1 MKKLTILTALL
12 VILLAGQQATAQ
24 VSVSVNIGVQPVWGP
39 VGYDY
44 VNYYYLPDIDAYYD
58 VPAHVF
64 VYNEGG
70 VWVRRP
76 GLPPAF
82 ASYDL
87 YHGYKVVIN
96 DPNPWLRNQVYHD
109 KYIVYKGHHDQP
121 FIRDSRDQRY
131 YVIHDHPMHAQYR
144 ETNHPVNHIS
154 NTQVNHVENHGGS
167 GHPQNHGGGHGG
179 GGGHGHGKK

>member
-1 MKKLTILTALL
+1 MYMKKMTILSL
-12 VILLAGQQATAQ
+12 VLASLLAGHQAVAQ
-24 VSVSVNIGVQPVWGP
+24 VAVSVNIGAQPVWGP

-58 VPAHVF
+58 VPGHVF

-76 GLPPAF
+76 ALPPAF
-82 ASYDL
+82 AGYDL

-96 DPNPWLRNQVYHD
+96 DRDPWLRHPFYHD
-109 KYIVYKGHHDQP
+109 KYIVYKGHTDQP
-121 FIRDSRDQRY
+121 FIRESRDQKY
-131 YVIHDHPMHAQYR
+131 YVIQDHPMHGQYR
-144 ETNHPVNHIS
+144 EVNHPVGHVQNHPAG
-154 NTQVNHVENHGGS
+154 HVENHPAG
-167 GHPQNHGGGHGG
+167 PAHGG

>member
-1 MKKLTILTALL
+1 MKKLTFIAALFL
-12 VILLAGQQATAQ
+12 SLIVTQETTAQ
-24 VSVSVNIGVQPVWGP
+24 VSVSVNIGAQPVWGP

-82 ASYDL
+82 AGYDL

-96 DPNPWLRNQVYHD
+96 DRDPWLRNQIYHD

-121 FIRDSRDQRY
+121 FIRESRDQKY
-131 YVIHDHPMHAQYR
+131 YVIHDHPMHGQYR
-144 ETNHPVNHIS
+144 EVNHPVGHAENHPAGR
-154 NTQVNHVENHGGS
+154 VENH
-167 GHPQNHGGGHGG
+167 PADHGNGNGHGG